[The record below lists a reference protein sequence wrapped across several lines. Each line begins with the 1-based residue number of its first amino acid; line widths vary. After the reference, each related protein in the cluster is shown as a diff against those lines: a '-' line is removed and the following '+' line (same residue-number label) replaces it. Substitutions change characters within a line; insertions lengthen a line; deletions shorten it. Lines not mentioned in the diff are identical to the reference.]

1 MGWGDGAG
9 KRNENGFRDGMKI
22 KIMIFSINSD
32 KLTGFFDKFLKIS
45 DYATDC
51 NKRSY
56 HINLSVPH
64 SDMAQKKSFWNP
76 RICPQAPAFPP
87 APHHAGKAS
96 FSNRL

>member
-9 KRNENGFRDGMKI
+9 KRNGNGFRDGMKI
-22 KIMIFSINSD
+22 KIIIFPVKSD

-45 DYATDC
+45 DHANDC

-64 SDMAQKKSFWNP
+64 SDMAQKKFSADP
-76 RICPQAPAFPP
+76 RICPQLPAFPP

-96 FSNRL
+96 FINRL